1 MSNLFYLFKIINHH
15 QILEI
20 LTVITTIDP
29 NEQIELNEPIE
40 EQDESSLFIEEEDP
54 FPRGVFLGDP
64 WPVPPSPS
72 SDLSELNKPNLAP
85 SEGKFV
91 GNSFSTYGI
100 GNPTQAEIQ
109 HREQSKPDEYD
120 DYGEYVEFTKYN
132 DGGWGC
138 LGEVKFF
145 DGIGRYRK

>member
-15 QILEI
+15 QILEL

-29 NEQIELNEPIE
+29 NEQIELNEPSE
-40 EQDESSLFIEEEDP
+40 EQDESGLFIEEEDP

-91 GNSFSTYGI
+91 GNSFRYGFTYSDR
-100 GNPTQAEIQ
+100 
-109 HREQSKPDEYD
+109 HRPARHPAPAARSRPRRA
-120 DYGEYVEFTKYN
+120 GS
-132 DGGWGC
+132 GAGC
-138 LGEVKFF
+138 P
-145 DGIGRYRK
+145 